1 MHIALRKNIL
11 RDGADSFCSGE
22 KRAHLRLHVGRKT
35 GIRFRR
41 DLERLHLSIGRNRDR
56 TISCF
61 DSVSALGQRVSDSAD
76 VFRHDTFDRHT
87 FPADRASDEER
98 AGLDS
103 IGNDVVFGAM
113 QLGHAFDD
121 QTSRASA
128 LDLRAHLV
136 EEIGEIDDFRFGGG
150 AFDHRGAFGEN
161 GRHEDVIGPK
171 HGGAELSAKIDDR
184 AGKFRRD
191 KGVNFVNLRDAG
203 DPVEAAGRSPM
214 MQPPGS
220 ETVASLQ
227 RPSSGP
233 RTQTEARIL
242 RTTSYGATD
251 SVFSAFTV
259 TVPLAR
265 STSAPRCIR
274 ICNM

>member
-1 MHIALRKNIL
+1 MDDSGCALELHVGAHPLQLSHVHIALRKNIL

-113 QLGHAFDD
+113 QLGHAFND
-121 QTSRASA
+121 QTPRAST

-161 GRHEDVIGPK
+161 GRHQDVIGSK
-171 HGGAELSAKIDDR
+171 NGRAELSAKIDDR
-184 AGKFRRD
+184 AGKFRREHLYIPVFHTHRRTERFEALEMQID
-191 KGVNFVNLRDAG
+191 RAVANDAAAWERDG
-203 DPVEAAGRSPM
+203 RLFAASQQG
-214 MQPPGS
+214 
-220 ETVASLQ
+220 
-227 RPSSGP
+227 
-233 RTQTEARIL
+233 TQHA
-242 RTTSYGATD
+242 
-251 SVFSAFTV
+251 
-259 TVPLAR
+259 
-265 STSAPRCIR
+265 
-274 ICNM
+274 N